1 MDVVSKLVKVRKGL
15 AKLWRAK
22 LRRQARANRGEG
34 SPHLQIE
41 HSHVLALTSK
51 KVQILTRQKRYG
63 AVGEWGGSQHALTS
77 TNVQMLTRQKHAVG
91 ALANL
96 SMNVRNKARIVQDGG
111 LPRHS
116 LYLLLLVQKHK
127 ILTFRTAACPGTL
140 FNRFY

>member
-1 MDVVSKLVKVRKGL
+1 MATSSPKLASKVSTS
-15 AKLWRAK
+15 
-22 LRRQARANRGEG
+22 ARPNRGQAE
-34 SPHLQIE
+34 PHLQIE

-77 TNVQMLTRQKHAVG
+77 TNVQMLTRQKQAVG

-111 LPRHS
+111 LPRSS
-116 LYLLLLVQKHK
+116 LY
-127 ILTFRTAACPGTL
+127 
-140 FNRFY
+140 

>member
-1 MDVVSKLVKVRKGL
+1 MSKLVKVRKGL
-15 AKLWRAK
+15 AKLWR
-22 LRRQARANRGEG
+22 QARANLGEG

-77 TNVQMLTRQKHAVG
+77 TKVQMLTRQKHAVG

-111 LPRHS
+111 LPRSS
-116 LYLLLLVQKHK
+116 LYLTLLAFTRTKAQNTDVQDSG
-127 ILTFRTAACPGTL
+127 LPWYSL
-140 FNRFY
+140 